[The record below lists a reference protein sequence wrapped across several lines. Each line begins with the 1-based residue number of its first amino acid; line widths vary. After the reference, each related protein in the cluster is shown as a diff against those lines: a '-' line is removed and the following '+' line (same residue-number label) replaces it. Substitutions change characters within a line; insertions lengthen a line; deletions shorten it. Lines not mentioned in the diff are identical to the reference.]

1 MNASVRITRR
11 TSPYSLSGR
20 SGLRLMDSGMQ
31 TEPGEPRHPGLN
43 LLPEGAVSP
52 LDWPDT
58 WLIAAIR
65 REPPDAAALDAL
77 VGRYWKM
84 LFARCQMLTLD
95 REAANDLAQ
104 ETWLRVLRAR
114 SALEP
119 DGNFPAYVVT
129 IATNLWRD
137 RHRSERRAGAMAD
150 DRMASLD
157 APVAIEGGDT
167 MALADVLPD
176 PKTLPAEQQVL
187 LKMDMD
193 AALEQLTPQLRDV
206 LLARYLSGESAA
218 EIGRRYGRTE
228 QTISAWVREAV
239 RQMKAHLGESHRLDV
254 HAEKR

>member
-1 MNASVRITRR
+1 
-11 TSPYSLSGR
+11 
-20 SGLRLMDSGMQ
+20 MQ
-31 TEPGEPRHPGLN
+31 TEPAEPRRTGLN
-43 LLPEGAVSP
+43 LLREGGLST
-52 LDWPDT
+52 LDWPDA

-65 REPPDAAALDAL
+65 PEPPDAIALDAL

-104 ETWLRVLRAR
+104 EAWLRVLRAR
-114 SALEP
+114 SSLDP

-137 RHRSERRAGAMAD
+137 RHRSERRAGGMAD

-157 APVAIEGGDT
+157 ARVAIEGGDT

-176 PKTLPAEQQVL
+176 PKTLPAEEQVL

-193 AALEQLTPQLRDV
+193 RALERLTPQLRDV

-228 QTISAWVREAV
+228 QTISAWVRDAV

>member
-1 MNASVRITRR
+1 
-11 TSPYSLSGR
+11 
-20 SGLRLMDSGMQ
+20 MQ
-31 TEPGEPRHPGLN
+31 TEPDEPRHPGLN
-43 LLPEGAVSP
+43 LLRERGLSP
-52 LDWPDT
+52 LDWPDP

-65 REPPDAAALDAL
+65 REPPDAASLDAL

-114 SALEP
+114 GSLEP

-137 RHRSERRAGAMAD
+137 RHRSERRAGGMAD

-193 AALEQLTPQLRDV
+193 RALERLTPQLRDV

-228 QTISAWVREAV
+228 QTITAWVRDAV

>member
-1 MNASVRITRR
+1 
-11 TSPYSLSGR
+11 
-20 SGLRLMDSGMQ
+20 MQ
-31 TEPGEPRHPGLN
+31 TEPGEPRHPALN